1 MANLL
6 PGTPVIGETFSP
18 GGRTVNGILLTST
31 ANRHGTLVSVVDGQ
45 YGHRAMHLVDI
56 RVDEPASAKLAA
68 SLLSAPLRRERDC
81 EACEGSGSI
90 SYTPDEDIT
99 GDTSCVCDCEAC
111 HGTGL
116 VVS

>member
-68 SLLSAPLRRERDC
+68 SLLSPRPTEIDC
-81 EACEGSGSI
+81 HTCEGSGFL

-99 GDTSCVCDCEAC
+99 GDTSSKCDCPVC
-111 HGTGL
+111 GGSGS